1 MKLLIVEDHRLL
13 ASSLKDMFKR
23 RFIVD
28 LAHTGADALEMAL
41 HTTYEVIILDLGLPD
56 IPGQKVCQQLR
67 KQNVTTPILVATATK
82 GSGACVQLLD
92 MGADDY
98 ITKPYD
104 REILQARVRAL
115 ARRSKRVPEDNSIV
129 IDDLIIDP
137 DSRRVERAGVVIGL
151 RKKEFDILE
160 YLARNRGRAVT
171 RDMIVNHAWEAG
183 KESWNNTVDVHV
195 KYLRDK
201 IDKPF
206 KKPLVKTSYGV
217 GYIIEA

>member
-1 MKLLIVEDHRLL
+1 M
-13 ASSLKDMFKR
+13 
-23 RFIVD
+23 
-28 LAHTGADALEMAL
+28 
-41 HTTYEVIILDLGLPD
+41 
-56 IPGQKVCQQLR
+56 
-67 KQNVTTPILVATATK
+67 
-82 GSGACVQLLD
+82 QLLD